1 MRGQAVWDR
10 YLTDAD
16 FTFHDRDSLMTDRL
30 TGKTAFV
37 TAAGQ
42 GIGRAAAEAFVR
54 EGARVIA
61 TDIDEALL
69 ADVAKA
75 TGCETHRLDV
85 TDANAVT
92 AAARA
97 AGAVQILFNGAGYV
111 HAGTILDCDEK
122 AFEFSFDLNV
132 RAMYRMI
139 RAFLP
144 AMLDSAATGKGTGS
158 IINVAS
164 VAGSIKGAP
173 NRFVYGATK
182 AAVIGM
188 TKSIAADFITK
199 GVRCNAICPGT
210 VESPSLRER
219 MAALA
224 RSTDQTIEQ
233 AEAWFVARQPMG
245 RVGTTAEIAALAVY
259 LASDE
264 SAFTT
269 GTAQIID
276 GGWSN

>member
-1 MRGQAVWDR
+1 M
-10 YLTDAD
+10 
-16 FTFHDRDSLMTDRL
+16 SKRL
-30 TGKTAFV
+30 EGKTAFV

-42 GIGRAAAEAFVR
+42 GIGRATAEAFVR

-61 TDIDEALL
+61 TDINEALL
-69 ADVAKA
+69 AELAKA

-85 TDANAVT
+85 TDANAVS
-92 AAARA
+92 AAAKA
-97 AGAVQILFNGAGYV
+97 AGTVNILFNGAGYV

-122 AFEFSFDLNV
+122 AFDFSFDLNV
-132 RAMYRMI
+132 RAMYRMS

-144 AMLDSAATGKGTGS
+144 LMLASFEQGKGGGS

-188 TKSIAADFITK
+188 TKSIAADFITR

-224 RSTDQTIEQ
+224 QSTDQTLEQ

-245 RVGTTAEIAALAVY
+245 RVGRTSEIAALAVY

-264 SAFTT
+264 SGFTT
-269 GTAQIID
+269 GTAQVID